1 MLLSLFLTVIV
12 DRKETKTY
20 LNKIKQKAKNI
31 LTSKTNYVQA
41 SQTKEKNVKSTES
54 NFFKKIH
61 LELVLN
67 QYHIK

>member
-31 LTSKTNYVQA
+31 LTSKTNYLQA
-41 SQTKEKNVKSTES
+41 SQTKENKCEIN
-54 NFFKKIH
+54 
-61 LELVLN
+61 
-67 QYHIK
+67 

>member
-67 QYHIK
+67 QYHTK